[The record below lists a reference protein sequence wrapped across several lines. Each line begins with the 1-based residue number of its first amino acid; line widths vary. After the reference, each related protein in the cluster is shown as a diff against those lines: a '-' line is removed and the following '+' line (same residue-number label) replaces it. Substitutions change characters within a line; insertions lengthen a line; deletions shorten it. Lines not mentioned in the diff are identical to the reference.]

1 MGLILVMIR
10 KGSIGHGGLA
20 LIFSRYFHTSRS
32 HQRVHGLRL
41 ICAGTF
47 SDCVVRPATRMS
59 TIWLEICF
67 DIVDEDVFSLQ
78 E

>member
-20 LIFSRYFHTSRS
+20 LIFLLIFTLYALISG
-32 HQRVHGLRL
+32 VHRLGL

-47 SDCVVRPATRMS
+47 SDCVVRPAR
-59 TIWLEICF
+59 
-67 DIVDEDVFSLQ
+67 V
-78 E
+78 